1 MITGRIK
8 SKVISTCKNENLD
21 SKTLFVV
28 EPVDPYGK
36 ICGNEIVAID
46 NIGAGVGELVLV
58 VQEGSSAADLFGHP
72 VPVQAVIV
80 GIVDKITLEGE

>member
-1 MITGRIK
+1 MMTAKVI

-21 SKTLFVV
+21 SKSLLVV

-36 ICGNEIVAID
+36 VCGKEIVAID
-46 NIGAGVGELVLV
+46 NIGADIGEMVLV
-58 VQEGSSAADLFGHP
+58 VREGSSAADLFGHA
-72 VPVQAVIV
+72 VPIQAVIV

>member
-1 MITGRIK
+1 MITARIV

-21 SKTLFVV
+21 SKTLFVI
-28 EPVDPYGK
+28 EPVDPFGK
-36 ICGNEIVAID
+36 VCGKEIVAID

-58 VQEGSSAADLFGHP
+58 VREGSSAADLLGKP
-72 VPVQAVIV
+72 VPIQAVIV